1 MSPVRAL
8 LVLVT
13 VLSFATP
20 QVSWATTQ
28 RASGNTIEVSLTA
41 PSVGT
46 QLVRAAFKTD
56 KTIST
61 GSALAL
67 NWVSVFPPFGS
78 IDYVS
83 AQTCDAP
90 HLDLEGPPLAPRPP
104 PAFA

>member
-1 MSPVRAL
+1 MGPVRAL

-20 QVSWATTQ
+20 QVSWAATQ
-28 RASGNTIEVSLTA
+28 RVSGNSVEVSLSA
-41 PSVGT
+41 PSAGA
-46 QLVRAAFKTD
+46 QFVRAAFKTD
-56 KTIST
+56 KTFST
-61 GSALAL
+61 GSALAPA
-67 NWVSVFPPFGS
+67 WVSIFPPFGS

-104 PAFA
+104 PASL